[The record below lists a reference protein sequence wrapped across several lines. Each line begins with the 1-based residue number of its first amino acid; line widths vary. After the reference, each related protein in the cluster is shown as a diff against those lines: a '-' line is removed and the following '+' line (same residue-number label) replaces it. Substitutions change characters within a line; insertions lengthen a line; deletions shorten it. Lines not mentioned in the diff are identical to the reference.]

1 MNPFNSIFQIIS
13 RFVLN
18 EPPSRPA
25 PSSPQGGSGAG
36 AAPAQGLPQPPPGMS
51 VYAVK
56 RVIGET
62 QWSPEQLEQVR
73 LLRKYVGGYIYFF
86 LMGDILLHVCCS
98 KSNELK

>member
-1 MNPFNSIFQIIS
+1 MNPINSIFGIIS

-73 LLRKYVGGYIYFF
+73 LLRRYVGGYLLFFNGRYFATF
-86 LMGDILLHVCCS
+86 LSVVQNLM
-98 KSNELK
+98 N

>member
-1 MNPFNSIFQIIS
+1 MNPINSIFRIIP

-36 AAPAQGLPQPPPGMS
+36 AASAQGLPQPPPGMS

-56 RVIGET
+56 RVIGEA

-73 LLRKYVGGYIYFF
+73 LLRKYVGEYSLFF
-86 LMGDILLHVCCS
+86 NGRCFASFLSVVQNGM
-98 KSNELK
+98 N